1 MNEIKKCSISGI
13 AFIFEKVAYNRLK
26 EYIDSLKK
34 AYAQSADCQ
43 EIIADIEARIAEL
56 ILSAQ
61 SDPQQTICLPLI
73 ENIIT
78 QLGSAEDISDT
89 EQKSDA
95 EPQTKT
101 RIARRLYRD
110 MSNAKLGGVCA
121 GLGKYFDTDPVWI
134 RLALF
139 SPLILI
145 PISNISYRYLH
156 WLDDV
161 GGNLFGILIVLY
173 LIMWFVVP
181 QAKSARQKLEMEG
194 ETVTAQ
200 TIASRQQQS
209 TDEEQAKSAVA
220 NVVSWL
226 GRIAI
231 VLIKLFVAL
240 MLFPLIIA
248 CMGLIFALF
257 AGITG
262 IGASLIDVG
271 NLGSLSQTISTFGA
285 GLPLF
290 TIAIAL
296 VPIGVILYLF
306 ITLLIG
312 RRPKW
317 WVIICSLIIWILLI
331 CGIVVSAHDTVLNIG
346 EDEIERVL
354 KRDWDDVDLSEPID
368 SVQFNKLLNDP
379 NALSID

>member
-89 EQKSDA
+89 EQKSDT

-285 GLPLF
+285 GLPIF